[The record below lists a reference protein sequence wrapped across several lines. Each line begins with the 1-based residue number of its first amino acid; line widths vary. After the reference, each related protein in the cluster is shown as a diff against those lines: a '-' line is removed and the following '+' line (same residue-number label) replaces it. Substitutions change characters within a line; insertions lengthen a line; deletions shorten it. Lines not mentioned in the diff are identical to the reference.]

1 MKCLVAELLIREVRE
16 GDVDALLAN
25 LRPADRAEADAL
37 VGADMVES
45 AVEECLSTAVMSWTG
60 HVGGEVAFIFGCS
73 PVSLLGVEGVPWLI
87 GTPLI
92 DRHRRAFIRFSHSY
106 IPAMLAIFPTLVN
119 LVDVRNVKS
128 IAWLKKMGF
137 TLLPAQPAGVSGLPF
152 HPFFME
158 A

>member
-1 MKCLVAELLIREVRE
+1 MSELLIRDIRE
-16 GDVDALLAN
+16 GDVEALLAN

-37 VGADMVES
+37 LGPNKTDGAIRES
-45 AVEECLSTAVMSWTG
+45 IDLSVMAWTG
-60 HVGGEVAFIFGCS
+60 HVGDEVAFIFGCS
-73 PVSLLGVEGVPWLI
+73 PASLLGDEGIPWLV

-92 DRHRRAFIRFSHSY
+92 DRHRRAFIRFSHTY
-106 IPAMLAIFPTLVN
+106 IPSMQAIFPTLVN
-119 LVDVRNVKS
+119 LVDARNVKS

-137 TLLPAQPAGVSGLPF
+137 TLLPAQPAGVAGLPF